1 MSMPATAPFVVR
13 NSTRRFVLQ
22 TILGLVLVLGGAL
35 LSFVFLTASL
45 ILLIPGVFI
54 VVMSVLSLRNRA
66 PLLTADEQGLFV
78 QAFRGEGGVRRFAW
92 HDIER
97 LYVHRIGRQFRMLCV
112 LPRDV
117 ERELQAAGPRRESV
131 EKSLRICGAP
141 YSVNLVAASVKE
153 ATTAQVLG
161 ELAQGRTHV
170 AIDA

>member
-35 LSFVFLTASL
+35 LSFVFLTAGL

-66 PLLTADEQGLFV
+66 PLLMADEQGLFV

-97 LYVHRIGRQFRMLCV
+97 LYVHRIGR
-112 LPRDV
+112 P
-117 ERELQAAGPRRESV
+117 AAGVSREEPAHLRRSLLGQPRRRQRQGSN
-131 EKSLRICGAP
+131 SRSGA
-141 YSVNLVAASVKE
+141 
-153 ATTAQVLG
+153 G
-161 ELAQGRTHV
+161 
-170 AIDA
+170 